1 MTMLLVLLGIALL
14 GGLLYLIVRQIQAV
28 RANQALGMRELQKR
42 LIQPDWALYAQHLER
57 PVPEDF
63 QALYSDYALLLSE
76 LELPLS
82 EQLLLT
88 EMYPLDAK
96 AIADQRAFHI
106 SDVPF
111 AYLPFA
117 TCAGNELFLRPGAD
131 APDNV
136 FILEPANAQRSG
148 HLTWRELYPHVAEL
162 RAAIAASVAANK
174 L

>member
-1 MTMLLVLLGIALL
+1 MPMLLVLLGIALL
-14 GGLLYLIVRQIQAV
+14 GGLLYLIVRQVQTV

-106 SDVPF
+106 SEVPF

-131 APDNV
+131 ASDNV
-136 FILEPANAQRSG
+136 YILEPNAQ
-148 HLTWRELYPHVAEL
+148 WRELYPHVAQL
-162 RAAIAASVAANK
+162 RAAIAESVAANK
-174 L
+174 S